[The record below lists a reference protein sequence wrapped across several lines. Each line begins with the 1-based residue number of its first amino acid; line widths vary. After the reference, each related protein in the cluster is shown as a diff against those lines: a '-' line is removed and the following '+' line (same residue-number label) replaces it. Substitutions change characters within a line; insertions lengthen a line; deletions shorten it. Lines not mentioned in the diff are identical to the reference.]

1 MSRLL
6 GFVDDSPPWFSH
18 TETKKTNGDS
28 KRATQQVGGWIFPW
42 NLKAGIFEKIS
53 RWFWNL
59 SLGMW
64 RDSVAIF
71 VVSDFQFQWSFRSP
85 WSACLRLDVFF
96 FNQQASGSWTDERF
110 TVVDGGKG
118 QLAFHNPR
126 YNRPSAQKAKIWR
139 FLSKRWWW
147 WVNGGKNAWKNI
159 GIRESCNW
167 TSWFLGGFKL
177 MEMFTSQR
185 LVFPGT
191 T

>member
-71 VVSDFQFQWSFRSP
+71 VVSDFQFQWSFRSH
-85 WSACLRLDVFF
+85 WSACIWLGRFF
-96 FNQQASGSWTDERF
+96 FSTSKLQVVGRMSALQWWMEERDSWLSTIQDITVPRRKRQKSGDF
-110 TVVDGGKG
+110 CPKGG
-118 QLAFHNPR
+118 
-126 YNRPSAQKAKIWR
+126 
-139 FLSKRWWW
+139 
-147 WVNGGKNAWKNI
+147 GGGWMVGK
-159 GIRESCNW
+159 
-167 TSWFLGGFKL
+167 T
-177 MEMFTSQR
+177 
-185 LVFPGT
+185 PGKT
-191 T
+191 